1 MAEAI
6 KRGRITK
13 PLVAWVMGTCA
24 SIFPYEVQFGHA
36 GATNRQTLFDPFYLS
51 LLSLLLTPFI
61 PFTIPCY
68 PFFPL
73 YPPPPHPHPPPH
85 TPLFIHEPLSLLPS
99 PYRLPFL
106 IVDPYHDHYLLPSPH
121 TPTITGAMA
130 RGDLETAA
138 AKNKA
143 LGDSG
148 AQVSTYTCLVPRPT
162 LSPSLPPSNP
172 L

>member
-1 MAEAI
+1 MH
-6 KRGRITK
+6 R
-13 PLVAWVMGTCA
+13 
-24 SIFPYEVQFGHA
+24 SFPTRCSSVTQVQRTDRHFS
-36 GATNRQTLFDPFYLS
+36 TPSTYPFYPSYLP
-51 LLSLLLTPFI
+51 LLSLLPFPATPSFLS
-61 PFTIPCY
+61 T
-68 PFFPL
+68 
-73 YPPPPHPHPPPH
+73 PPPPHPHPPPH